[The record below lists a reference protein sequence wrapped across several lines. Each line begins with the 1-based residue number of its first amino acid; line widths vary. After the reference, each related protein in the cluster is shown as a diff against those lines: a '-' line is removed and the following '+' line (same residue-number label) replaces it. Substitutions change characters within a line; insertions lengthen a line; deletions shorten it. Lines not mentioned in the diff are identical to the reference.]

1 MDYSELD
8 SVVTDLTD
16 AIALA
21 ESLSGQLTD
30 AILQTSVGSIA
41 TLQEKI
47 DTLKSALEA
56 AQTAAS
62 GLKGTMQGI
71 ENEVKG

>member
-30 AILQTSVGSIA
+30 AILQTSVGEIA

-47 DTLKSALEA
+47 DTLKSALET

-71 ENEVKG
+71 ESEVKG

>member
-8 SVVTDLTD
+8 SVVTDLTE

-30 AILQTSVGSIA
+30 AILQTSVGDIA

-47 DTLKSALEA
+47 DTLKGALET